1 MTFQQRLMDEIKEAM
16 KAKAAERL
24 GALRLILNAL
34 KDREINA
41 RGAETAGVAGAAVS
55 FSGGIDPALAG
66 VGGYSGGSDGKPTGL
81 ELGVLAKMVKQRQDS
96 VKAYL
101 DVGRSDLAAKE
112 SAEIAVIEEFL
123 PQQLGA
129 AEVEAAVASAIA
141 EVGASSLKDMG
152 KVMTVLKAKYTGQM
166 DFGAVGALIKGKL

>member
-41 RGAETAGVAGAAVS
+41 RGAETAGVAVS
-55 FSGGIDPALAG
+55 LSGGIDPALAA

-141 EVGASSLKDMG
+141 EVGASSLQDMG
-152 KVMTVLKAKYTGQM
+152 QVMTVLKAKYTGQM